1 VRDDVTVCTRR
12 LRVVLTTLAVVT
24 VSCGGVAS
32 ESDTR
37 MLDAQPRSVDSTA
50 TSAIANSAT
59 SGASTT
65 TTAVRGAATQT
76 TPVPEPGP
84 FPAGPC
90 DLDLVARLSV
100 AHPTT
105 RQFVV
110 VLTESFADVSG
121 TVQFVTVSSKG
132 ARCRLAPMFS
142 MLGRSGTRPLLE
154 RRSGD
159 GTTPAGVFPL
169 GVVESPQGPVSFFGT
184 RPDPGVQGDYRQVRA
199 GDCYGATPNTPGYGH
214 WRTVSSPSQCTS
226 PDEYLPSFVNS
237 YAHAALIVANS
248 EPDVSGDAPGEI
260 PYASAI
266 FLHRHSYATDGV
278 TPRPVSGCVTLALD
292 DLRATL
298 RLIDPAANPVFA
310 IGPREYL
317 LSTVAD
323 RG

>member
-1 VRDDVTVCTRR
+1 MRDDGPVPSRR
-12 LRVVLTTLAVVT
+12 LRVVLTALALVATSCAGGAAEPVDTSDHVTPAAPVSSTVSDSVPSGVVT
-24 VSCGGVAS
+24 
-32 ESDTR
+32 
-37 MLDAQPRSVDSTA
+37 
-50 TSAIANSAT
+50 TS
-59 SGASTT
+59 
-65 TTAVRGAATQT
+65 TAVRGTATQT

-90 DLDLVARLSV
+90 DLDLVARLS
-100 AHPTT
+100 ADHPTS
-105 RQFVV
+105 RQFIV

-121 TVQFVTVSSKG
+121 TVQFVTVGREG
-132 ARCRLAPMFS
+132 ARCRLAPMPA
-142 MLGRSGTRPLLE
+142 MLGRSGTRPLLD

-169 GVVESPQGPVSFFGT
+169 GVVESPQGPISFFGT
-184 RPDPGVQGDYRQVRA
+184 QPDPGVRGDYRQVRA

-214 WRTVSSPSQCTS
+214 WRTVSSSAQCTS

-237 YAHAALIVANS
+237 YAHAALIGANT

-266 FLHRHSYATDGV
+266 FLHRHSYAPDGV
-278 TPRPVSGCVTLALD
+278 TPRPVSGCVTLDLD

-310 IGPREYL
+310 IGPRDYL
-317 LSTVAD
+317 VTTAEP
-323 RG
+323 